1 MNNLKRDWPIYL
13 VIVLCALIAYVAHA
27 EAATLQYAATGTAP
41 HVELNAATVKG
52 PINVRVAPCAA
63 PGVKMYL
70 DPLPNNPTVGFRN
83 VEGGCPYDYGGDNFL
98 IDTKTLTEGAHTI
111 EAREGN
117 GVTIR
122 ATATFSVQNVAP
134 QPPPPLPILQVAVT
148 SNPPQRFGQAG
159 APLTI
164 SWVANDATATC
175 LTDFPGA
182 PAGNPGSVTF
192 AFPAPVITSIAYRIG
207 CTRSSDGQRATYL
220 LTVQSEPPRLPPF
233 VTPVPGCYPTEPG
246 CAFAEST
253 DGHVKVWVVD
263 ATDSV
268 ILYRTSYNPG
278 AYPACV
284 DSFTLTHANADRQ
297 WGRCKVSF
305 NAADAAIGDALDA
318 KFSPRFTAVGGP
330 VFFVNVDGTL
340 GLALVREGAPLTV
353 APGEPCL
360 MGRKIVN
367 GGKRYQLVH
376 PAPDA
381 NGNRLPG
388 NSFAECVRQDAP
400 VGGWP

>member
-1 MNNLKRDWPIYL
+1 VKRFWCEFRRDWDL
-13 VIVLCALIAYVAHA
+13 VLVLLVLCAIATCAQ
-27 EAATLQYAATGTAP
+27 AATVTLQYAATGTAP
-41 HVELNAATVKG
+41 HVELNAATVNGK
-52 PINVRVAPCAA
+52 INVRVAPCAV
-63 PGVKMYL
+63 PGVKFYL
-70 DPLPNNPTVGFRN
+70 DNVFKN

-98 IDTKTLTEGAHTI
+98 IDTKALAEGAHTI

-117 GVTIR
+117 GVTVR
-122 ATATFSVQNVAP
+122 ATATFTVQNAAP
-134 QPPPPLPILQVAVT
+134 PPPPPLPTLRVT
-148 SNPPQRFGQAG
+148 MTTTPPQLFGQAG

-164 SWVANDATATC
+164 SWVANDASATC

-263 ATDSV
+263 AADSV

-318 KFSPRFTAVGGP
+318 KFSPHFTAVGGP
-330 VFFVNVDGTL
+330 VFYVNVDGTL